1 MANIPGNEKQSNM
14 NSQIKKY
21 IYIFIM
27 QKQGSGCFQTVAA
40 ILNHGFLVFIAM
52 RHFLFM
58 ELLYT
63 EALCM

>member
-21 IYIFIM
+21 IYIYHAKTRFWLF
-27 QKQGSGCFQTVAA
+27 SNRVAA
-40 ILNHGFLVFIAM
+40 ILNHGFLVFIAT